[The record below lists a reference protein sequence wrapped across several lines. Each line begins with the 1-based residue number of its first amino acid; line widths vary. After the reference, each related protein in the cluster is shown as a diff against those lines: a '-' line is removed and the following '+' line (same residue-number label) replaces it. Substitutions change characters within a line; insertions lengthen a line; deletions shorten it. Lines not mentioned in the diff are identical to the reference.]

1 MRKYILIIWVILS
14 SCISTK
20 MIPVQNNE
28 TLIVKTFSPIEPSS
42 VTIFLLERDIPL
54 SIERLGVLKID
65 MTNAMVRF
73 DAIEEKLRIE
83 CAKIGANGAFRLNEG
98 TIITNQG
105 GVISYLCFRY

>member
-1 MRKYILIIWVILS
+1 MLS

-20 MIPVQNNE
+20 LIPIQSNE
-28 TLIVKTFSPIEPSS
+28 TQIVKNFPPIEPSE
-42 VTIFLLERDIPL
+42 VKIFLLERDIPS
-54 SIERLGVLKID
+54 SIERLGVLKIN

-73 DAIEEKLRIE
+73 DAIEEKLRSE

-98 TIITNQG
+98 TIITNEG